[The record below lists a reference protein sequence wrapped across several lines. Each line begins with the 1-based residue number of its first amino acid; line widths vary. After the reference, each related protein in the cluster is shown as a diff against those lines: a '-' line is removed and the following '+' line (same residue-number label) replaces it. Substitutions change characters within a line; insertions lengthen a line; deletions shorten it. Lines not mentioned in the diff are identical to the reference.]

1 MRILQINTVVNSGS
15 TGRIAEDIGNV
26 LMMNGHESYIAYGR
40 GNRPSK
46 SKLITIG
53 KKKDIYLHVL
63 KTLIFDRHGFGSTT
77 ATRKLIENIEQIK
90 PDVIGLHNL
99 HGYYLNI
106 EVLFS
111 YLAKKRI
118 PVLWT
123 LFDCW
128 GFTGHC
134 SYFDD
139 IQCRKW
145 ENGCY
150 ECPKKKS
157 YPSSYIF
164 DNSQR
169 NFFNKEKL
177 FNSLEKMELVVHSKW
192 LENIVNKSFLNKWP
206 IHTFPTGINIDVFRH
221 TDGVMKQKLSLK
233 NKKVIL
239 GCASIWSK
247 RKGLKDFI
255 SLNSFMAEDFV
266 LVLVGLSE
274 EQRRSLPANMIG
286 IEKTESIKELAELY
300 SAADVFVNP
309 THQDNFPTTNIES
322 LACGT
327 PVITY
332 NTGGSPEAIDKQTGV
347 VVNQGDIKGLAT
359 AIRQVV
365 EKGKAYYAPY
375 CRKRAEKYYNKD
387 LRYLNYQSLYHNLA
401 VSKWKG

>member
-1 MRILQINTVVNSGS
+1 MRILQVNTIVNSGS

-40 GNRPSK
+40 GNRPSQ

-53 KKKDIYLHVL
+53 KQTDIYLHVL
-63 KTLIFDRHGFGSTT
+63 RTLIFDRHGFGSTT
-77 ATRKLIENIEQIK
+77 ATRELIENIEQIN
-90 PDVIGLHNL
+90 PDVIGLNNL

-111 YLAKKRI
+111 YLSKKRI

-139 IQCRKW
+139 IQCRRW
-145 ENGCY
+145 EDGCH

-164 DNSQR
+164 DNSRR
-169 NFFNKEKL
+169 NFFDKEKL
-177 FNSLEKMELVVHSKW
+177 FNSVEKMELVVHSNW
-192 LENIVNKSFLNKWP
+192 LNNLVKKSFLKKLP
-206 IHTFPTGINIDVFRH
+206 IHTFPTGINIDVFKPV
-221 TDGVMKQKLSLK
+221 TGEIKQKLSLR

-247 RKGLKDFI
+247 RKGLEDFI
-255 SLNSFMAEDFV
+255 SLYSAMAEDYV
-266 LVLVGLSE
+266 IVLVGLSE
-274 EQRRSLPANMIG
+274 KQKRSLPASMIG

-332 NTGGSPEAIDKQTGV
+332 NTGGSPEAIDKQTGIV
-347 VVNQGDIKGLAT
+347 VEQGDIKGLA
-359 AIRQVV
+359 AAVRQVV
-365 EKGKAYYAPY
+365 EKGKDYYGPY
-375 CRKRAEKYYNKD
+375 CRKRAEKYYDKD
-387 LRYLNYQSLYHNLA
+387 LRYLDYLSLYLNLA
-401 VSKWKG
+401 AR